1 MSVLETS
8 FIILSMVFLVLV
20 VLSAPFFWQM
30 WRAAKNMATALET
43 LNQSLPEILKNLED
57 ISKNISSTTIMI
69 NKEVEGIAVLGN
81 KIRAILEIG
90 ATVEHILR
98 RGIKPPLLETYKILR
113 GVVKGVNVFFDV
125 LSSKQGD
132 SGGGKGPCQR

>member
-1 MSVLETS
+1 MLETS

-20 VLSAPFFWQM
+20 VFSAPLFWQM
-30 WRAAKNMATALET
+30 WRAAKNMTTALET

-90 ATVEHILR
+90 ETVERILR
-98 RGIKPPLLETYKILR
+98 RGIKPPLFETYRTLR
-113 GVVKGVNVFFDV
+113 GVLKGVRVFFDV
-125 LSSKQGD
+125 LFSKSGSSEGE
-132 SGGGKGPCQR
+132 KGPCPR

>member
-1 MSVLETS
+1 MLETS

-20 VLSAPFFWQM
+20 VFSAPLFWQM
-30 WRAAKNMATALET
+30 WRAAKNMTTALET

-69 NKEVEGIAVLGN
+69 NKEVEGIAVLGS

-90 ATVEHILR
+90 ETVERILR
-98 RGIKPPLLETYKILR
+98 RGIKPPLLETYKTLR
-113 GVVKGVNVFFDV
+113 GVLKGVQVFFDV
-125 LSSKQGD
+125 LSSRRQG
-132 SGGGKGPCQR
+132 SGGGKGQCPR